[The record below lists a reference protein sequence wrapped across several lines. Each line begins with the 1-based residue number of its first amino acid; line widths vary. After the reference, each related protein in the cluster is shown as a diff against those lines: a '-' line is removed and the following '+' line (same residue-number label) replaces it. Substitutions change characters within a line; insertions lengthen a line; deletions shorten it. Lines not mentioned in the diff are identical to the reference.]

1 MGLGKRQMAPTAN
14 NLKTNPQR
22 RVGRMSNR
30 TAGRLALFSWV
41 LSILFAAAALAIMFL
56 GWSAEVPTH
65 EMAPVI
71 FPVLL
76 ATAFSAVG
84 ALVASRRPENL
95 IGWIMCA
102 TGLLFALNGLAGSYA
117 AHALYS
123 GSEPMPGAAFAAW
136 AIVFIGNLPLLP
148 LLPLLLLLFPDGRL
162 PSRRWRPVVWLI
174 VGSGLAEVAF
184 WAFAPGEFLG
194 WPPARNPFGVAVLD
208 PLLDPYVTHVQTP
221 LLVLTLVLPAI
232 SLVVRFWRSRGEERQ
247 QLKWF
252 VSAGALVAF
261 AATLLFVVGVRS
273 SQPIES
279 IFWGFF
285 VLAVFA
291 VPTSMGVAILRYRLW
306 AIDLLINRALVY
318 GALSAVVVGLYVLVV
333 GLLGAFLHARG
344 SLLVSLLGAGLVAVL
359 FAPLRERLQRGVNRL
374 MYGERDDPYAVLS
387 RMGERL
393 EATFAPKAILPTIA
407 ETIAQALKLPYVA
420 IELEQDGTFVKE
432 AAYGKQSPDVP
443 FVLPLAYGTE
453 TVGRLVTEHRSLGEE
468 FSASDEKLLEDL
480 ARQVGV
486 AAHAVRLATDLQRSR
501 ERLVVSREEER
512 RRLRR
517 DLHDGVGPQLAALTL
532 KLEAARNRLSHDPEA
547 QELLA
552 DLAERARAAVADI
565 RRAVHALRPPA
576 LDELGLVP
584 ALREV
589 AAQYRHKGLSIDLDA
604 PHNLPSLPAAVE
616 VACYRI
622 TQEAL
627 TNVVRH
633 AGARS
638 CSVLLALEQEA
649 RTVRVEITDDGRGL
663 SSERKGVG
671 VGLSSMRERAE
682 ELGGTCTID
691 SLPGSGTRVSARLPC
706 QLPNTAQPKGE

>member
-1 MGLGKRQMAPTAN
+1 MAPTAHN
-14 NLKTNPQR
+14 REVDPER
-22 RVGRMSNR
+22 RVGRMSTR

-41 LSILFAAAALAIMFL
+41 LSVFFAAAALAIIFL
-56 GWSAEVPTH
+56 GWSAEVPTY
-65 EMAPVI
+65 ETAPVLY
-71 FPVLL
+71 PVLL
-76 ATAFSAVG
+76 ATAFSTVG

-102 TGLLFALNGLAGSYA
+102 TGLLSALNGLAGSYA

-123 GSEPMPGAAFAAW
+123 GSEPMSGAAFAAW
-136 AIVFIGNLPLLP
+136 ANVFTGSIP

-174 VGSGLAEVAF
+174 IGSGLAEVAA
-184 WAFAPGEFLG
+184 WAFAPGRFPG

-208 PLLDPYVTHVQTP
+208 PLLDLYVSYAQTP
-221 LLVLTLVLPAI
+221 LLILTVLLPAI
-232 SLVVRFWRSRGEERQ
+232 SLLVRFWRSRGVERQ

-252 VSAGALVAF
+252 VSSGALVAF

-273 SQPIES
+273 SELIEGVL
-279 IFWGFF
+279 WGFL
-285 VLAVFA
+285 VLAVCA
-291 VPTSMGVAILRYRLW
+291 VPASMGVAILRYRLW
-306 AIDLLINRALVY
+306 DIDLLINRALVY

-333 GLLGAFLHARG
+333 GSLGAFLQARG
-344 SLLVSLLGAGLVAVL
+344 SLLVSLLATGLIAVL

-387 RMGERL
+387 RLGERL
-393 EATFAPKAILPTIA
+393 EATLAPQAVLPTIA
-407 ETIAQALKLPYVA
+407 ETVAQALKLPYVA
-420 IELEQDGTFVKE
+420 IELEHAGEFVKE
-432 AAYGKQSPDVP
+432 AEYGKQPPDVP
-443 FVLPLAYGTE
+443 FVLSLAYGAE
-453 TVGRLVTEHRSLGEE
+453 TVGRLVTGRRSPGEE
-468 FSASDEKLLEDL
+468 FSASDRKLLEDL

-486 AAHAVRLATDLQRSR
+486 AAHAVRLTTDLQRSR
-501 ERLVVSREEER
+501 ERLVASREEER

-532 KLEAARNRLSHDPEA
+532 KLETARNRLSHDPEA
-547 QELLA
+547 QVLLS

-584 ALREV
+584 ALREG
-589 AAQYRHKGLSIDLDA
+589 AAQYSHNGLSVNLDA
-604 PHNLPSLPAAVE
+604 PHNLPPLPAAVE

-633 AGARS
+633 ADASS
-638 CSVLLALEQEA
+638 CSVLLALEAEI
-649 RTVRVEITDDGRGL
+649 VRLEITDDGRGL

-671 VGLSSMRERAE
+671 VGLSSMRDRAE
-682 ELGGTCTID
+682 ELGGTCTIE

-706 QLPNTAQPKGE
+706 QLPNNARPKGE